1 MRVVIRTDASIRIGT
16 GHVIR
21 CLTLADALRRQGA
34 ACRFICRAL
43 EGHMAAAIRARGF
56 DCTLLP
62 APEGP
67 APVGPPDHAH
77 WAGVDWRR
85 DAEETRAALGSA
97 PDWLVLDHYAFDARW
112 EQAVCPADTRLLV
125 LDDLADRPHNADLLV
140 DQNLG
145 RRAEDYDGLVPDHC
159 KRLIGPRYALLRP
172 EFAERRAEA
181 LAARAERADQG
192 IRHLLISMGGVDLP
206 DATSKVLEVLPQC
219 NLPDEARIT
228 VVMGTQAPALER
240 VRALAAALPWQAD
253 VRVNVSDMAAL
264 MADADL
270 AIGAVGT
277 SALERIALGLP
288 SICVPIA
295 QNQIAYA
302 NYIHQKKLG
311 YSIFSQSDIKTA
323 SFHHAMRFAERCV
336 PSIEESR
343 ASLIGEKTKSIYQT
357 MREIYAF

>member
-1 MRVVIRTDASIRIGT
+1 
-16 GHVIR
+16 
-21 CLTLADALRRQGA
+21 
-34 ACRFICRAL
+34 
-43 EGHMAAAIRARGF
+43 
-56 DCTLLP
+56 
-62 APEGP
+62 
-67 APVGPPDHAH
+67 
-77 WAGVDWRR
+77 
-85 DAEETRAALGSA
+85 
-97 PDWLVLDHYAFDARW
+97 
-112 EQAVCPADTRLLV
+112 
-125 LDDLADRPHNADLLV
+125 
-140 DQNLG
+140 
-145 RRAEDYDGLVPDHC
+145 
-159 KRLIGPRYALLRP
+159 
-172 EFAERRAEA
+172 
-181 LAARAERADQG
+181 
-192 IRHLLISMGGVDLP
+192 
-206 DATSKVLEVLPQC
+206 
-219 NLPDEARIT
+219 
-228 VVMGTQAPALER
+228 
-240 VRALAAALPWQAD
+240 